1 MHDLKEYLDRIM
13 ETADL
18 APRDARRV
26 RGELQCHLGE
36 LLDAGER
43 QDRSESEVMKM
54 VEKEFG
60 SPGELGAMIARA
72 KGRFR
77 TYLKKQ
83 ARRLPLSLAAAVV
96 LALAIKATAFEAF
109 RVTTDSVSPR
119 VPARSRVLVNK
130 LSQHVDANDVI
141 VFRLDADYKVGI
153 VRQIDPDRDTVVV
166 RRNGEPDVSVRN
178 DQIIGKAF
186 FLYSYGL

>member
-1 MHDLKEYLDRIM
+1 MHNLEQYINRII
-13 ETADL
+13 EIADL

-60 SPGELGAMIARA
+60 SPEELGGMIARA

-96 LALAIKATAFEAF
+96 LALALKATAFEAF

-130 LSQHVDANDVI
+130 LSKHVDANDVI
-141 VFRLDADYKVGI
+141 VVRLDADYKVGI

>member
-1 MHDLKEYLDRIM
+1 MHHLEQYLNRII
-13 ETADL
+13 EIADL

-26 RGELQCHLGE
+26 RGELQCHLSE

-43 QDRSESEVMKM
+43 QNRSESEVVKM

-60 SPGELGAMIARA
+60 SPQELGKMIARA

-83 ARRLPLSLAAAVV
+83 ARRLPLTLAAAVV
-96 LALAIKATAFEAF
+96 LAFALKATALEAF

-119 VPARSRVLVNK
+119 VPARSRLLVNK
-130 LSQHVDANDVI
+130 LSRHLDANDVI
-141 VFRLDADYKVGI
+141 VYRLDADYKVGI
-153 VRQIDPDRDTVVV
+153 VRQVDAVRDTVVV
-166 RRNGEPDVSVRN
+166 RRNGEPDVCVRD
-178 DQIIGKAF
+178 DQIIGKAI
-186 FLYSYGL
+186 FLYSYGP